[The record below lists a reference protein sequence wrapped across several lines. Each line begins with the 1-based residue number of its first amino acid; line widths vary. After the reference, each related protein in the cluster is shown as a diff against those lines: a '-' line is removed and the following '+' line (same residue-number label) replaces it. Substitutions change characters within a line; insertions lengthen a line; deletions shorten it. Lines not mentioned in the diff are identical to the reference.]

1 MAMKLI
7 NESSL
12 VAIGNAIRA
21 KNGSS
26 DTYTPAEMVTAI
38 GNISGGGEPVEVL
51 PSNLTT
57 FNNVR
62 GDYLFTGQT
71 GKILLNNYLDQLSF
85 TDMQSMPYAFA
96 EMGNYGDSVYPN
108 QGILPYPTDLS
119 SLHIYFKDNSN
130 NTQSYGGYID
140 LSYMFTQ
147 ANYIQNLPKFHFT
160 NTGAYN
166 CSYMFYNSKSILNV
180 DDFMNS
186 LIFLNT
192 SQSKSQCMFQSSSLK
207 NIPHLE
213 KLMYGGQITGSY
225 SNDTI
230 YSQGFSNCYE
240 LQELLNLPVF
250 NPTDS
255 TKNNTGN
262 IFYNSFNNCSTL
274 SRLVF
279 NTDNGNPIVARWSK
293 QSINLGNK
301 MYIGYFQRIGNVLDS
316 NIPVVTDQTTY
327 EQYKNG
333 VYHTALVEYSRY
345 NHDSAVETI
354 NSLPDTSAVSNG
366 TNKILFLGAS
376 GSATDGGA
384 ISNLT
389 EAEIQVATDKGWTV
403 SIT

>member
-51 PSNLTT
+51 PSKLTT

-62 GDYLFTGQT
+62 GDYLFTSQV
-71 GKILLNNYLDQLSF
+71 GKILLRNYLDELSF
-85 TDMQSMPYAFA
+85 TNMQDMPYAFA
-96 EMGNYGDSVYPN
+96 EMGNNGDYVGNGLLS
-108 QGILPYPTDLS
+108 YPTDLS
-119 SLHIYFKDNSN
+119 SLHIYFKDNTGS
-130 NTQSYGGYID
+130 SGYDGYIS
-140 LSYMFTQ
+140 LNYMFNQ
-147 ANYIQNLPKFHFT
+147 AHYIQYLPKFHFT
-160 NTGAYN
+160 NTGAYD
-166 CSYMFYNSKSILNV
+166 CSYMFYGSKSILNI

-192 SQSKSQCMFQSSSLK
+192 SQSKSQSMFQNSSLK

-225 SNDTI
+225 SNNTI
-230 YSQGFSNCYE
+230 YSQGFSYCYE
-240 LQELLNLPVF
+240 LQQLLNLPVF

-279 NTDNGNPIVARWSK
+279 NTDNGTPIVARWSN
-293 QSINLGNK
+293 QSINLGTSTNK
-301 MYIGYFQRIGNVLDS
+301 MYIGYFQRISNVLDS

-376 GSATDGGA
+376 GSATDSGA

-389 EAEIQVATDKGWTV
+389 SAEIQVATDKGWTV
-403 SIT
+403 NIT